1 MENTPLMSP
10 LLFLVGTIA
19 SIGSYVW
26 VSLALA
32 AVFRK
37 LGAKGWKAWVPVYGT
52 ITFFKLGKQ
61 NPLWLLTY
69 LVPGVSIV
77 GFIFYIRAIHQINR
91 HFSKGKG
98 FTFFGVVLF
107 AVWASVIGFG
117 SGVAIDPDAKPV
129 YKPVTK
135 VPYGAPPIAQP
146 PKAAAATSTPP
157 APISAPPFAPPPP
170 PPPAGPPAPPAVIS
184 AAPGFPPPP
193 PPPVPVAVT
202 PPAPPAPPA
211 SPFAHSAPGSLPAAY
226 APPPA
231 PATYAAPPAPAA
243 PVAPPAPPTYAAPPA
258 PATYAAPPAPATYA
272 APPAPPIS
280 LEPEAENTEIGEH
293 TVVVNRRTKQ
303 WVLTTDDGQ
312 KIRLSQQVALLGR
325 NPTADPAFPEAQLV
339 PLNDTA
345 KTVSKTHARIELS
358 NGAWQITDLN
368 STNGVVLLEG
378 SDESELQSGVATSLT
393 ESFLLGE
400 LPVHIHPEA

>member
-10 LLFLVGTIA
+10 LLFLIGTIS

-37 LGAKGWKAWVPVYGT
+37 LGEKGWKAWVPVYGT
-52 ITFFKLGKQ
+52 ITFFKLGRQ
-61 NPLWLLTY
+61 NPWWLLTY

-77 GFIFYIRAIHQINR
+77 GFVFYIRAIHQINR

-98 FTFFGVVLF
+98 FTFLGVVLF
-107 AVWASVIGFG
+107 AIWASIVGFG
-117 SGVAIDPDAKPV
+117 SAVAIDPDAKPV

-135 VPYGAPPIAQP
+135 IPYGAPPIAQP
-146 PKAAAATSTPP
+146 PKASVATSTPP
-157 APISAPPFAPPPP
+157 APISAPPFAPPPPP

-193 PPPVPVAVT
+193 PPAPSALAPSGPP
-202 PPAPPAPPA
+202 PPAAN
-211 SPFAHSAPGSLPAAY
+211 PFAHSAPGTVPAAY

-231 PATYAAPPAPAA
+231 PAVPAAPAAPATFGAPPAPAPAPATFAAPPAPAN
-243 PVAPPAPPTYAAPPA
+243 
-258 PATYAAPPAPATYA
+258 YA

-280 LEPEAENTEIGEH
+280 LEPAAESSEIGEH
-293 TVVVNRRTKQ
+293 TVVVNRRAKV
-303 WVLTTDDGQ
+303 WVLSTDDGQ
-312 KIRLSQQVALLGR
+312 NICLTQQVALLGR
-325 NPTADPAFPEAQLV
+325 NPTADRAFPDAQLV

-345 KTVSKTHARIELS
+345 KTVSKTHARIELT
-358 NGAWQITDLN
+358 NGAWQITDLD
-368 STNGVVLLEG
+368 STNGVVTLEG
-378 SDESELQSGVATSLT
+378 SDETELQSGVATALT
-393 ESFLLGE
+393 ERFLLGE
-400 LPVHIHPEA
+400 LPVSIQQEASA